1 MKTVAMILAAG
12 RENQM
17 HSARA
22 KELHELMGL
31 TLLERTL
38 DAVSA
43 VADETVAVL
52 GHHAAELAPA
62 LPQGI
67 RAAVQDFTRGCGTA
81 KAAQAG
87 MALIGPEVEKVLIAA
102 GDMPLVSP
110 ASYRQLVDAVD
121 GVRCR
126 AAVLYADVANPA
138 GYDRV
143 IFDGDGNVKRIARA
157 GELAPYE
164 EDIPSINAS
173 VYCFSREVLAEG
185 LPQLEPEAGGLYHL
199 SGVAA
204 FLASD
209 GETVAA
215 IAAADPREAVR
226 IVTRRDLATAI
237 QYIRELNCNRH
248 MDAGVT
254 ILDPATTYIESGV
267 EIGPDT
273 VIYPGCYLQGKTKVG
288 ARCLL
293 LPGCRLM
300 NTTLGE
306 GCTAEQ
312 CVLIGQQYPAGTAVP
327 PFTHRA

>member
-1 MKTVAMILAAG
+1 MSTVAMILASD

-17 HSARA
+17 QSARA

-38 DAVSA
+38 AAVNA

-62 LPQGI
+62 LPRGM
-67 RAAVQDFTRGCGTA
+67 RTAVQDFARGSGTA

-87 MALIGPEVEKVLIAA
+87 MALIGPEVDRVLIAA

-110 ASYRQLVDAVD
+110 QSYRQLVEAVD

-126 AAVLYADVANPA
+126 AAVLYADVDDPT

-204 FLASD
+204 FLASE
-209 GETVAA
+209 GEAVAA
-215 IAAADPREAVR
+215 IAAADAREAVR
-226 IVTRRDLATAI
+226 IVTRRDLARAA
-237 QYIRELNCNRH
+237 QFIREMNCNRH

-254 ILDPATTYIESGV
+254 ILDPGATYIENGV

-273 VIYPGCYLQGKTKVG
+273 VIYPGCYLQGKTRVG
-288 ARCLL
+288 AGCLL
-293 LPGCRLM
+293 LPGCRLKDVTM
-300 NTTLGE
+300 GE

-312 CVLIGQQYPAGTAVP
+312 CVLIGGEYPAGTAVP
-327 PFTHRA
+327 PYTHQA